1 MKESIAER
9 VFSALRG
16 IGLPGTEALLQVYID
31 DLEKKATAVQPPDRE
46 HWRYTFA
53 GQFLA
58 AEIAVGTGM
67 CPNDYVQA
75 ANRAEILL
83 TELERTN

>member
-1 MKESIAER
+1 MKENIVER
-9 VFSALRG
+9 VLSALRG
-16 IGLPGTEALLQVYID
+16 IDLPGTAAQLHDYIA

>member
-1 MKESIAER
+1 MKENIVER
-9 VFSALRG
+9 AVNDLRG
-16 IGLPGTEALLQVYID
+16 IGLPGTAAQLQDYIA

-46 HWRYTFA
+46 HWRYMFA

-75 ANRAEILL
+75 AERAETLL
-83 TELERTN
+83 AELELTK